1 MITFSMNKLST
12 RRKPEHS
19 TVHCRDLCGGSTTG
33 LRHVLSAMP
42 ELAEVEWYRKQWNPA
57 RGDEI
62 VDLSLHPRNRV
73 FRETS
78 TRSLQENLLG
88 QKWLNS
94 GVRGKRM
101 LFRFSVLRCL
111 GVPPGVP
118 GKIRLESAHFVPAN
132 NEHL

>member
-1 MITFSMNKLST
+1 MITFSMNKPST

-62 VDLSLHPRNRV
+62 VDLSLHPRYRV
-73 FRETS
+73 FRGTN
-78 TRSLQENLLG
+78 TRCLQEGLIGEKSLD
-88 QKWLNS
+88 S
-94 GVRGKRM
+94 GVRGKWM
-101 LFRFSVLRCL
+101 LFRL
-111 GVPPGVP
+111 
-118 GKIRLESAHFVPAN
+118 SADTWLAL
-132 NEHL
+132 HLVMTGN

>member
-1 MITFSMNKLST
+1 MITFSMNKPST

-42 ELAEVEWYRKQWNPA
+42 ELAEVEWYRKQWIPA

-73 FRETS
+73 FRGTN
-78 TRSLQENLLG
+78 TRSLQEDLIG
-88 QKWLNS
+88 RS
-94 GVRGKRM
+94 EERRVGKEGRS
-101 LFRFSVLRCL
+101 RWWAEQNER
-111 GVPPGVP
+111 
-118 GKIRLESAHFVPAN
+118 KTSA
-132 NEHL
+132 